1 MSNGVAGSVLAVM
14 FSVMALF
21 YGYRLVTVRE
31 RGEQVAE
38 ALRIVMCAAMVAMLG
53 PWNAGVPTTLGIA
66 VFTAA
71 ALFFV
76 YRALF
81 TTPRAGRHEHPR
93 VDAVKM
99 LAMVWMYVAMSPVAT
114 RPVTASAD
122 SSMTGMGGMDGMGGM
137 SGMNMPGMGTAS
149 DSVPVPVW
157 SATFS
162 ILVAV
167 TVFGLGVW
175 WHVRPAV
182 RDRLSTAAGDRM
194 LLLDDAVAAL
204 MTTGMAAA
212 FLLLL

>member
-1 MSNGVAGSVLAVM
+1 MGNSVAGSVLAVV
-14 FSVMALF
+14 FSAMALF

-31 RGEQVAE
+31 RGERIAE

-76 YRALF
+76 HRALF
-81 TTPRAGRHEHPR
+81 SPRGAGRHEHPQ

-122 SSMTGMGGMDGMGGM
+122 SSMASMTGM
-137 SGMNMPGMGTAS
+137 SGMTMPGMSTTS
-149 DSVPVPVW
+149 DSVPVPAW
-157 SATFS
+157 SAACS

-167 TVFGLGVW
+167 TLFGLGVW

-182 RDRLSTAAGDRM
+182 QDRLGTSGDRT

>member
-1 MSNGVAGSVLAVM
+1 MGNGVAGSVLAVA
-14 FSVMALF
+14 FSTMALF

-31 RGEQVAE
+31 QGEQIAE
-38 ALRIVMCAAMVAMLG
+38 GLRIVMCAAMVAMLG
-53 PWNAGVPTTLGIA
+53 PWNAGVPTTVGIA

-76 YRALF
+76 HRALF
-81 TTPRAGRHEHPR
+81 SARGAGRHEHPR
-93 VDAVKM
+93 VDAAKM
-99 LAMVWMYVAMSPVAT
+99 LAMVWMYVAMSPVST

-122 SSMTGMGGMDGMGGM
+122 SSMAGMAGM
-137 SGMNMPGMGTAS
+137 SGMNMPGMSTTSG
-149 DSVPVPVW
+149 SVPVPVW
-157 SATFS
+157 SAAFS

-167 TVFGLGVW
+167 IVFGLGVW

-182 RDRLSTAAGDRM
+182 KDRLGAAGDRM